1 MKTIIL
7 DYSDWK
13 VKILDHE
20 EDMQIEEMEELLFEE
35 YDLSQ
40 NNTYFMTVNDL
51 EIEYLNE
58 DITQKTTFSIDKT
71 EIEESTWRKLSESE
85 LLKVL
90 SYTNPTN

>member
-1 MKTIIL
+1 M
-7 DYSDWK
+7 
-13 VKILDHE
+13 KILDHE

-71 EIEESTWRKLSESE
+71 EIEEST
-85 LLKVL
+85 
-90 SYTNPTN
+90 